1 MLESISR
8 RAEGHDGE
16 LTGEEQEELRQK
28 LRGRVQ
34 DLLDTWESIAGRKGE
49 LQYQREVGVAPPLL
63 FNPLD
68 PELDRQPKE
77 ARMFKAHRSLRDV
90 EPTVNLWLRNPDGF
104 EVEGGDHE

>member
-1 MLESISR
+1 M
-8 RAEGHDGE
+8 
-16 LTGEEQEELRQK
+16 RQRV
-28 LRGRVQ
+28 RGRVQ

-68 PELDRQPKE
+68 PDLERQPQE
-77 ARMFKAHRSLRDV
+77 ARKFVAHRSLRDV

-104 EVEGGDHE
+104 HVEGSGHE